1 MTRHVPLHH
10 RPQATRALVITSM
23 DRLGPPPVRT
33 WIPELLPN
41 HAPPPGTPHR
51 WPFCVGRG
59 LAEGEGLPR
68 PPPPPHPRPD
78 ISAFFFAF
86 FAPFA
91 VNSLSLTDT
100 RYSGLETRS
109 SALSATFSAFS
120 AF

>member
-68 PPPPPHPRPD
+68 RRREPDPIAD
-78 ISAFFFAF
+78 ISAFFLRSLCPFRLKAF
-86 FAPFA
+86 P
-91 VNSLSLTDT
+91 
-100 RYSGLETRS
+100 
-109 SALSATFSAFS
+109 
-120 AF
+120 